1 MSMIQPP
8 NAFNGEEDD
17 LDKASFLEGRKVAQL
32 PVTNQSP
39 ILETNNQTTMFS
51 RSISMPLPE
60 TNSVNQASSEN
71 ITAKGIPHSDSNS
84 GEIKSTAI
92 AEIENIKLWSISI
105 YKCTKQVLL
114 FNIHPSPLHNMLHF
128 INIDL
133 IICLF
138 FIT

>member
-1 MSMIQPP
+1 MIQPP

-71 ITAKGIPHSDSNS
+71 ITARGIPHSDSNS
-84 GEIKSTAI
+84 G
-92 AEIENIKLWSISI
+92 
-105 YKCTKQVLL
+105 
-114 FNIHPSPLHNMLHF
+114 
-128 INIDL
+128 
-133 IICLF
+133 
-138 FIT
+138 